1 MAFEISDP
9 RYPKEIQCEDR
20 LDPRT
25 WICTAKKATEPAP
38 PREAESNEIMMV
50 DVKAELSE

>member
-25 WICTAKKATEPAP
+25 WICTAKKATEPALL
-38 PREAESNEIMMV
+38 REAESNEIMMV